1 MTQAAEK
8 IISRLDRR
16 RKGTKTFLDI
26 SKEERLRD
34 FRESE
39 AGMFLRSTVPAE
51 IRDLMKK
58 VLLNGTDCPE
68 AENLKR
74 FFLLGE
80 ENGQPFS
87 VINKMIDNDWKDP
100 EPFKY
105 ATAKSQFRYSLYSYL
120 TAAPH
125 VLPLTGQPCPICGNK
140 AAKSTWFLFSNKIQK
155 CDQCGNFV
163 TTAAGLRTILHHFA
177 AAPAKSFLGQPLIV
191 EQAQTDHANPP
202 SIIESTDRK
211 VSGFNLSALNRLI
224 ENSNRQTIRRV
235 ESRWWFSKRW
245 LSSEQTQAVGFSV

>member
-87 VINKMIDNDWKDP
+87 VINKMID
-100 EPFKY
+100 F
-105 ATAKSQFRYSLYSYL
+105 
-120 TAAPH
+120 
-125 VLPLTGQPCPICGNK
+125 VNK
-140 AAKSTWFLFSNKIQK
+140 T
-155 CDQCGNFV
+155 NFV
-163 TTAAGLRTILHHFA
+163 IYLSKWVKI
-177 AAPAKSFLGQPLIV
+177 I
-191 EQAQTDHANPP
+191 AQTLVIWHTQEINP
-202 SIIESTDRK
+202 
-211 VSGFNLSALNRLI
+211 
-224 ENSNRQTIRRV
+224 
-235 ESRWWFSKRW
+235 
-245 LSSEQTQAVGFSV
+245 